1 MSFWQKKERRLAT
14 LKTMPWSKAKKETI
28 ARALTLEYTSS
39 DESNLSEDENE
50 VVQLTGYLVKKLS
63 RSIYQAETRPSIPES
78 SLAKTAGHRS

>member
-14 LKTMPWSKAKKETI
+14 LKTMPWSKAKKEPI

-50 VVQLTGYLVKKLS
+50 VVQLTGYLVKKLPWE
-63 RSIYQAETRPSIPES
+63 RSTLTSVKQKLDQAY
-78 SLAKTAGHRS
+78 LKAL